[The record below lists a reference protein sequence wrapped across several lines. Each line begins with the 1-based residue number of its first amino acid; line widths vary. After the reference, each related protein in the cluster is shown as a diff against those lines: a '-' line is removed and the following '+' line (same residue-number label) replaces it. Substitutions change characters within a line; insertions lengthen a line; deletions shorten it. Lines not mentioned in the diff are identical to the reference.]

1 MTYKLDSIGWE
12 VVVAYWR
19 RSVGATEYNRIN
31 PVNIAPMTTE
41 SQTTVLTCS
50 LVMLRQEVRPA
61 SHLMPTYTPDMG
73 REMATGSWTK
83 CELAWIP
90 HIRCRTKTAT

>member
-1 MTYKLDSIGWE
+1 MGSGRGLLETL
-12 VVVAYWR
+12 
-19 RSVGATEYNRIN
+19 GAAEYNLIN
-31 PVNIAPMTTE
+31 PVNIAPVTTE

-50 LVMLRQEVRPA
+50 LVMLRQEMRPP

-73 REMATGSWTK
+73 SEMATGSWTK
-83 CELAWIP
+83 SELAWIP